1 MCKHLME
8 GVSKVLSIFEHKA
21 QRGALGMRTI
31 KTEEAGGGNGCEVNP
46 LRMMYSDHI
55 TCILSCCLY
64 SGDAWQIKMLG
75 LKPIL
80 ASTSQH

>member
-21 QRGALGMRTI
+21 QREALGLWTI
-31 KTEEAGGGNGCEVNP
+31 KTEVVGGNGSDVNP
-46 LRMMYSDHI
+46 LKMTYSDHI

-80 ASTSQH
+80 ASTSQN